1 MNNHAKSS
9 HRPSRPHRL
18 VLAAAVI
25 AGASIASPAAF
36 AEDLVGVYELA
47 EQKDPQFKSSEANYA
62 AVQEAKPQARAAL
75 MLPTLSASGNT
86 TYNEEDVTTDGGAI
100 GGDGLFRFNSRG
112 YSLNLTQPVYHYDR
126 FMVYEQAD
134 ARIRQARLQVDAA
147 RQDLVVRVAERYF
160 NVLAAI
166 DSTEFAKAERE
177 ALARQLDQTQQR
189 FDVGLIAITDV
200 QEAKAGHDLAV
211 AQEIEANN
219 ALDDAREALREF
231 TGEYHQQLAGLS
243 EKLPLVTPQPADVD
257 QWTDTASKQ
266 NLQVSAAQAATEV
279 AAQEIK
285 VQYAGHIP
293 SLDIVGSHGT
303 AISGGRFGA
312 TDIEAS
318 AIGVQLNVPIYQ
330 GGVVQSR
337 TREATHRHE
346 EALQQLERAR
356 RAAVRTA
363 REGYTGVIAGISRI
377 KALEQAVVS
386 TQTALEATRA
396 GYEVGTRTAVDVVTQ
411 EREYYRSKRDLAR
424 ARYDYILDTLR
435 LKQAAGTLWPQE
447 LTQINRWMSN

>member
-1 MNNHAKSS
+1 
-9 HRPSRPHRL
+9 
-18 VLAAAVI
+18 
-25 AGASIASPAAF
+25 
-36 AEDLVGVYELA
+36 
-47 EQKDPQFKSSEANYA
+47 
-62 AVQEAKPQARAAL
+62 
-75 MLPTLSASGNT
+75 
-86 TYNEEDVTTDGGAI
+86 
-100 GGDGLFRFNSRG
+100 
-112 YSLNLTQPVYHYDR
+112 VYHYDR
-126 FMVYEQAD
+126 FMLYEQAD

-166 DSTEFAKAERE
+166 DTTEFAKAERE

-211 AQEIEANN
+211 AQEIEAQN

-231 TGEYHQQLAGLS
+231 TGEYHERLASLN
-243 EKLPLVTPQPADVD
+243 EKLPLVTPQPADAN
-257 QWTDTASKQ
+257 QWTDAAAKQ
-266 NLQVSAAQAATEV
+266 NLQVTAADAAAEI
-279 AAQEIK
+279 AAKEIK

-293 SLDIVGSHGT
+293 TLDIVGSHGT
-303 AISGGRFGA
+303 AISGGRFGSTDTEA
-312 TDIEAS
+312 T
-318 AIGVQLNVPIYQ
+318 AIGIELNVPIYQ

-346 EALQQLERAR
+346 EALQVLEQAR
-356 RAAVRTA
+356 RAAVRSA
-363 REGYTGVIAGISRI
+363 RDGYTGVIAGISRI

-411 EREYYRSKRDLAR
+411 EREYFRSKRDLAR
-424 ARYDYILDTLR
+424 ARYDYILDSLR

-447 LTQINRWMSN
+447 LVQVNRWLNN